1 MPAKSIIFI
10 LILFSAFT
18 LFTFNIRRL
27 ILYLKIGKPEKRAGN
42 VSERLKNVMT
52 IAFGQLK
59 LLREPVAGIMHF
71 LIFWGFVVL
80 LIAIL
85 ESIGEGLRPGF
96 SFSFLGA
103 LYHPLTALQDMMGLC
118 VVGSVLFALFRRYVL
133 RPKRLEVT
141 GHAQFDATVI
151 LVSILF
157 VMLSMFGQNAA
168 HIARTDDPIHMGRF
182 VSQQLA
188 GMFAGA
194 SYEQQNFWFE
204 LFWWIHILFVLGLM
218 NYLPYSKHLH
228 ILSSIPNVYLAK
240 LTNRANLKL
249 LNLSDETATKFG
261 ASDVDDLTW
270 KQLLDGYTCTEC
282 GRCTAACPANITGKP
297 LSPKKIIMDIRAR
310 TMEKAPMIVNGQL
323 PARRFFGGSFAC
335 PPAFW
340 RIKGQWQNSNNELV
354 NDERLSRQ
362 LIDNYITEDELW
374 ACTTC
379 MSCVQECPVQIE
391 HIDSII
397 DMRRYLV
404 LNESRFPKEM
414 QVVFQ
419 NLERNFTPWAFSH
432 ASRADW
438 AEGLN
443 IPLIADKQEVDV
455 LFWVGCAGSY
465 DNRYKKVT
473 KAFSK
478 LMQIAG
484 IDFAILG
491 TEEKCNGDPARR
503 AGNEY
508 LAQMLITENVATMGK
523 YKFKKI
529 VTTCPHCFNTIK
541 NEYPQFGGKYEVVH
555 HTDFIMDLIKS
566 GKLKLSKGT
575 KAKITYH
582 DSCYLGRYNEIY
594 DAPRKA
600 IKSIPGVSTVEMKRS
615 VDKGF
620 CCGAGGARMFM
631 EETIG
636 KRVNHERTE
645 EALGLNPD
653 VIGTACPFCMTM
665 LTDGVKDKEAADR
678 VQVKDI
684 AELVL
689 EAI

>member
-1 MPAKSIIFI
+1 MPFKSILFI
-10 LILFSAFT
+10 IVLICSFFW
-18 LFTFNIRRL
+18 FGFNVLKL
-27 ILYLKIGKPEKRAGN
+27 ISYLKIGK
-42 VSERLKNVMT
+42 SENRSDNPSRRLKNVL
-52 IAFGQLK
+52 IVAFGQNK

-80 LIAIL
+80 LLAII
-85 ESIGEGLRPGF
+85 ETIGDGLYPGF
-96 SFSFLGA
+96 DFGFLGGV
-103 LYHPLTALQDMMGLC
+103 YIYLTALQDLFGLL
-118 VVGSVLFALFRRYVL
+118 VVGSVLFALFRRYII
-133 RPKRLEVT
+133 RPKRLDVT
-141 GHAQFDATVI
+141 AHAQFDATFI
-151 LVSILF
+151 LGMILLI
-157 VMLSMFGQNAA
+157 MLSMFGQNAFQFA
-168 HIARTDDPIHMGRF
+168 KSHCSIYMGRF
-182 VSQQLA
+182 ISIQLA
-188 GMFAGA
+188 GLFDGLT
-194 SYEQQNFWFE
+194 SEQQHMWYE
-204 LFWWIHILFVLGLM
+204 IFWWLHILFVLGLM

-240 LTNRANLKL
+240 LDNRANLKM
-249 LNLSDETATKFG
+249 LNLTDETTTKFG
-261 ASDVDDLTW
+261 ASDVEDFTW

-282 GRCTAACPANITGKP
+282 GRCTASCPANITGKP
-297 LSPKKIIMDIRAR
+297 LSPKKIIVDIRHR
-310 TMEKAPMIVNGQL
+310 LIEKAPIIVNGQL
-323 PARRFFGGSFAC
+323 SF
-335 PPAFW
+335 
-340 RIKGQWQNSNNELV
+340 INGQWQNKRNEV
-354 NDERLSRQ
+354 ATDERLNKQ
-362 LIDNYITEDELW
+362 LVDNYITEDELW

-379 MSCVQECPVQIE
+379 MACVQECPVQIE
-391 HIDSII
+391 HIDSIM

-419 NLERNFTPWAFSH
+419 NLERNFTPWAFSN
-432 ASRADW
+432 STRADW

-443 IPLIADKQEVDV
+443 IPLMSTKQEVDV

-465 DNRYKKVT
+465 DERYKKVT

-484 IDFAILG
+484 VDFAILG

-508 LAQMLITENVATMGK
+508 LAQMLITENVGTLGK

-529 VTTCPHCFNTIK
+529 VTTCPHCFNTLK
-541 NEYPQFGGKYEVVH
+541 NEYPQYGANYEIVH
-555 HTDFIMDLIKS
+555 HTDFIMGLIDS
-566 GKLKLSKGT
+566 GKLKLSKEN

-594 DAPRKA
+594 NAPRQA
-600 IKSIPGVSTVEMKRS
+600 IKAIPGVKTLEMKRS
-615 VDKGF
+615 GDKGF

-631 EETIG
+631 EETIGSPAGAG

-665 LTDGVKDKEAADR
+665 MTDGVKDKEASER

-689 EAI
+689 EAVEK

>member
-1 MPAKSIIFI
+1 MTIKTIIFL
-10 LILFSAFT
+10 LIFFGSLLLFGY
-18 LFTFNIRRL
+18 NVRKL
-27 ILYLKIGKPEKRAGN
+27 ISYLKIGKPEKRSDN
-42 VSERLKNVMT
+42 LPERLKNVLSV
-52 IAFGQLK
+52 AFGQTK
-59 LLREPVAGIMHF
+59 LLREPIAGMMHF
-71 LIFWGFVVL
+71 FIFWGFVIL
-80 LIAIL
+80 LLAIL
-85 ESIGEGLRPGF
+85 ESIGEGIYSGF
-96 SFSFLGA
+96 SFSFLGPI
-103 LYHPLTALQDMMGLC
+103 YGPLVLLQDIFGLLVIC
-118 VVGSVLFALFRRYVL
+118 SILFALFRRYIAP
-133 RPKRLEVT
+133 PKRLDVS
-141 GHAQFDATVI
+141 GHARFDATII
-151 LVSILF
+151 LLLILT
-157 VMLSMFGQNAA
+157 VMCSMFLQNATN
-168 HIARTDDPIHMGRF
+168 IANANMATSNARIF
-182 VSQQLA
+182 SNVLA
-188 GMFAGA
+188 GLF
-194 SYEQQNFWFE
+194 SNLTREQMEFWFNF
-204 LFWWIHILFVLGLM
+204 FWWIHIFVVLVFM

-240 LTNRANLKL
+240 LENRGSIRN
-249 LNLSDETATKFG
+249 LNLADETATMFG
-261 ASDVDDLTW
+261 ASDVEDLTW

-282 GRCTAACPANITGKP
+282 GRCTASCPANITGKP
-297 LSPKKIIMDIRAR
+297 LSPKKIIVDIRHR
-310 TMEKAPMIVNGQL
+310 LLEKAPYILNSQLLMANG
-323 PARRFFGGSFAC
+323 
-335 PPAFW
+335 
-340 RIKGQWQNSNNELV
+340 ELSID
-354 NDERLSRQ
+354 NLLKKH

-379 MSCVQECPVQIE
+379 MACVQECPVQIE

-419 NLERNFTPWAFSH
+419 NLERNFAPWAFSH
-432 ASRADW
+432 TTRADW

-443 IPLIADKQEVDV
+443 IPLMSTKQEVDV

-465 DNRYKKVT
+465 DERYKKVT

-508 LAQMLITENVATMGK
+508 LAQMLINDNVATMGK

-529 VTTCPHCFNTIK
+529 VTTCPHCFNIMK

-555 HTDFIMDLIKS
+555 HTDFIMGLINS
-566 GKLKLSKGT
+566 GKLKLSKEN

-594 DAPRKA
+594 DAPREA
-600 IKSIPGVSTVEMKRS
+600 IKSIPGVKTVEMRRS
-615 VDKGF
+615 GDKGF

-645 EALGLNPD
+645 EALTLDPD

-665 LTDGVKDKEAADR
+665 MTDGVKDKEAVER

-689 EAI
+689 EAVS